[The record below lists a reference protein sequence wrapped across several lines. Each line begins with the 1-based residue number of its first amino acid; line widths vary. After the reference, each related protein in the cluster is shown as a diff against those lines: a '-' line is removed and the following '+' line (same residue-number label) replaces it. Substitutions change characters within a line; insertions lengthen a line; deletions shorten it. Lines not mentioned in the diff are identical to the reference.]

1 MQISENRSIFQVS
14 VGDGSRILKVVAS
27 LLTGSSLGETRKYFG
42 GTETT
47 ADLGKV
53 EIKIQCWAETMS
65 NG

>member
-1 MQISENRSIFQVS
+1 M
-14 VGDGSRILKVVAS
+14 VAS